1 MNAVRPFENGLRV
14 IFAGGGTGGHLYPAL
29 AIAEQLTELNDK
41 VESVF
46 FCSTRPLDARI
57 LTEESARFVAIPA
70 RPFSLR
76 PLALAGFIRTWSGV
90 VRRCR
95 RQLRQESQNG
105 KTIVVAMG
113 GFVSAPVVAAARK
126 ERIPVVLVNL
136 DATPG
141 RANRW
146 VAKRS
151 KQIFTAAEVRGFPL
165 WQRIRPIVRWAAIA
179 DGDRQ
184 FCRREIGLDP
194 DLKTLLVTGASQG
207 ARTINRL
214 MMALI
219 ENKRSAF
226 DGWQVIHQCGPVA
239 TTKDSLDERAIAD
252 AYEKAGIRAVVKPLF
267 REMGRVFGASDLAIG
282 RCGAGS
288 VADTWANRV
297 PSVFLPYPY
306 HRDQHQRLNALPL
319 EKAGCAMI
327 VQDRIEA
334 PLNEADAGVVLL
346 SLMADDARR
355 EAMREK
361 LRELGP
367 ADGAGV
373 VAQAI
378 LAGV

>member
-1 MNAVRPFENGLRV
+1 MSGVLPTEKSVRV
-14 IFAGGGTGGHLYPAL
+14 VFAGGGTGGHLYPAL
-29 AIAEQLTELNDK
+29 AIAEQLTELNDR

-57 LTEESARFVAIPA
+57 LTEENAKYVAIPA

-76 PLALAGFIRTWSGV
+76 PLALAGFVRTWAGV

-95 RQLRQESQNG
+95 RQLRQERELG

-141 RANRW
+141 RANKW

-151 KQIFTAAEVRGFPL
+151 DQIFTAAEVNGFAS
-165 WQRIRPIVRWAAIA
+165 WKRIRPVVRWAAIA

-214 MMALI
+214 MMAVI
-219 ENKRSAF
+219 EHQRSAF

-239 TTKDSLDERAIAD
+239 TAKDTLSERDIAD
-252 AYEKAGIRAVVKPLF
+252 AYEKAGIRAIVKPLF
-267 REMGRVFGASDLAIG
+267 REMGRVFGAADVAIG

-288 VADTWANRV
+288 VGDTWANRV

-306 HRDQHQRLNALPL
+306 HKDQHQRLNALPL
-319 EKAGCAMI
+319 EKAGCAII
-327 VQDRIEA
+327 VQDRIEVGA
-334 PLNEADAGVVLL
+334 NEADAGVVLL
-346 SLMADDARR
+346 SLMADGTRQ
-355 EAMREK
+355 EAMRAK

-367 ADGAGV
+367 ADGAGA
-373 VAQAI
+373 VAKAI
-378 LAGV
+378 LAAV